1 MILLNEFYSSPSEQY
16 QQEEKEK
23 NGIRYIGK
31 IAGRCIIGYVLI
43 QNILSILLFSGPLGR
58 LYDTDPDFQSVATIF
73 FSLSSILIPFG
84 VGGYYI
90 SKRTKTDV
98 FNLGKPV
105 SNSLMLSAVPF
116 GFFICLAGNYVT
128 SLFVNFMDEIGIH
141 LTAPDFDVPSGLGG
155 RLIYIVSIAVVP
167 PLVEE
172 FAIRGVI
179 MQPLRKYGD
188 KFAILASA
196 LVFAVLHG
204 NLIQAPFALIAG
216 IGIGYAVCLTNSVW
230 TGVLI
235 HAVNN
240 FYSVITEFMIEDITD
255 EAMLERVY
263 LITTVLLYAVSILG
277 SVLFIIIR
285 KRRRAMPSFTSLSE
299 GRKMLSFT
307 WNIPMVIALI
317 IMFYLTK
324 SFIELS

>member
-1 MILLNEFYSSPSEQY
+1 MILLNEFYLSPSERY
-16 QQEEKEK
+16 LQEEKEK

-31 IAGRCIIGYVLI
+31 IAGRCIIGYVLV
-43 QNILSILLFSGPLGR
+43 QNILSILFFSGPLGR
-58 LYDTDPDFQSVATIF
+58 LYDIDPDFQSVATIF

-90 SKRTKTDV
+90 NKRMKTDV

-105 SNSLMLSAVPF
+105 SISLMLSAVPF

-141 LTAPDFDVPSGLGG
+141 LSAPEFDVPSGLGG

-179 MQPLRKYGD
+179 MQPLRRYGD

-196 LVFAVLHG
+196 LIFAVLHG

-240 FYSVITEFMIEDITD
+240 FYSVITEFIPPYQ
-255 EAMLERVY
+255 RVY
-263 LITTVLLYAVSILG
+263 LIITVLLYAVSILG
-277 SVLFIIIR
+277 SVLFIVIR

-307 WNIPMVIALI
+307 WNIPMVIALM

-324 SFIELS
+324 RFVELS

>member
-1 MILLNEFYSSPSEQY
+1 MILLNEFYSSPSELY
-16 QQEEKEK
+16 LQEEKEK

-31 IAGRCIIGYVLI
+31 IAGRCIIGYVLV
-43 QNILSILLFSGPLGR
+43 QNILSILLFSGPLGT
-58 LYDTDPDFQSVATIF
+58 LYDADPDFQSVATIF

-84 VGGYYI
+84 VGGYFI
-90 SKRTKTDV
+90 NKRLNTDV

-105 SNSLMLSAVPF
+105 STSLMLSAVPF

-128 SLFVNFMDEIGIH
+128 SIFVNFMDEIGIH
-141 LTAPDFDVPSGLGG
+141 LSAPDFAVPSGFGG

-179 MQPLRKYGD
+179 MQPLRRYGD
-188 KFAILASA
+188 KFAIVASA
-196 LVFAVLHG
+196 LIFAVLHG

-216 IGIGYAVCLTNSVW
+216 IGIGYAVCITNSVW

-240 FYSVITEFMIEDITD
+240 FYSVVTEFMIEDIAD
-255 EAMLERVY
+255 EAVLERVY
-263 LITTVLLYAVSILG
+263 LITTVALYAVSILG
-277 SVLFIIIR
+277 SALFIVIR
-285 KRRRAMPSFTSLSE
+285 KRRRAMPSFTSLSD
-299 GRKMLSFT
+299 GRKMIAFT
-307 WNIPMVIALI
+307 WNIPMVIALL

-324 SFIELS
+324 RFIELS